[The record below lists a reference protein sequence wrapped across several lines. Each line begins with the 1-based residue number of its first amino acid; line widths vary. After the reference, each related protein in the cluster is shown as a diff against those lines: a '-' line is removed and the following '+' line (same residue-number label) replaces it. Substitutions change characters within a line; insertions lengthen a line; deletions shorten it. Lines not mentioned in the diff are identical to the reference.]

1 MLKNPNHTI
10 LLNAKA
16 TLFLCVALLT
26 ACTDL
31 SDKSDILKSNINPI
45 SESSWKIGGK
55 IHFEEVGGADYIG
68 LNEINALT
76 KDALKSVLHIT
87 KDSGDNNAKIL
98 IKRQNDYIQIDHY
111 TEKSRPDVGEEM
123 HATLLYTS
131 PRGFCD
137 SEALKQLCPVLFK
150 NCKDPIAI
158 EDVVK
163 KYQSIIKPDWRFK
176 IEEIKV
182 YENEKNITFSA
193 ILSFESHKN
202 IHLGGQYISA
212 GLHLT
217 LVQCFDPTI
226 FNKQTVYQC
235 LEILNQRLKGKLI
248 KISNKNGVAD
258 LEFGLS
264 GQPWRIRAGQRIEL
278 QTK

>member
-1 MLKNPNHTI
+1 MVHFYSAIWCTFSL
-10 LLNAKA
+10 
-16 TLFLCVALLT
+16 LLT
-26 ACTDL
+26 
-31 SDKSDILKSNINPI
+31 
-45 SESSWKIGGK
+45 
-55 IHFEEVGGADYIG
+55 
-68 LNEINALT
+68 
-76 KDALKSVLHIT
+76 IT

-98 IKRQNDYIQIDHY
+98 IKSQNGCTQIDHY

-137 SEALKQLCPVLFK
+137 SEALKQVCPVLFK

-163 KYQSIIKPDWRFK
+163 KYQSIINPDWRFK

-202 IHLGGQYISA
+202 IDLGGKHISA

-258 LEFGLS
+258 LEFGIS
-264 GQPWRIRAGQRIEL
+264 GRPWRIRAGKRVEL
-278 QTK
+278 QSEVSKK